1 MFIFRN
7 GTLFD
12 PIKRLRGA
20 LGFRDKNTPDLLWT
34 QDVRDEAARRHKLK
48 VKKAIA
54 AMGNKYICHPD
65 NYVKRKQPE

>member
-34 QDVRDEAARRHKLK
+34 QDVREEAARRHKLK

>member
-34 QDVRDEAARRHKLK
+34 QDVREEAARRHKLK

-65 NYVKRKQPE
+65 NYVKRKQTE

>member
-34 QDVRDEAARRHKLK
+34 QDVREEAARRHKIK
-48 VKKAIA
+48 VKRTIE

-65 NYVKRKQPE
+65 NYVKRK

>member
-20 LGFRDKNTPDLLWT
+20 LGFRDKNTPDVLWT
-34 QDVRDEAARRHKLK
+34 EDVREEAARRHSIK
-48 VKKAIA
+48 VKRAIE